1 MSLRPGIDLIQIRFG
16 LASARLGFA
25 WDQRW
30 TKRVPE
36 EHHSGASE
44 AGAPPGQAH
53 RPAQL
58 SIQNTQK

>member
-36 EHHSGASE
+36 EHHSGAKMVLEHHVGSS
-44 AGAPPGQAH
+44 
-53 RPAQL
+53 PAL
-58 SIQNTQK
+58 RN